1 MFITIFFIVVLS
13 FIAVVLAVNFSYIV
27 FSGYAPFFATSGK
40 ILDRVVNELNL
51 KDNAAIY
58 ELGCGRA
65 GFLRRIEKKF
75 PKMSRL
81 VVVEYF
87 LMPFIIAG
95 IQLSFQKSKIKILKK
110 NLFDVNLKEADI
122 IYCFLN
128 KQAMKKLKEKFLKEC
143 KRGVQIISYQF
154 SLPDMAPE
162 KVIDINENNRDKVY
176 FYKM

>member
-1 MFITIFFIVVLS
+1 MFITIFSIVVLS

-40 ILDRVVNELNL
+40 ILDRIVGELDI
-51 KDNAAIY
+51 KDGATIY

-65 GFLRRIEKKF
+65 GFLRRVEKKF
-75 PKMSRL
+75 PRMSKL
-81 VVVEYF
+81 MGVEYF
-87 LMPFIIAG
+87 FIPFIIAG
-95 IQLSFQKSKIKILKK
+95 IQLALQKSKIKILKK
-110 NLFDVNLKEADI
+110 NLFNVNLKEADV

-143 KRGVQIISYQF
+143 KRGAQIISYQF
-154 SLPDMAPE
+154 SLPDMAPG

-176 FYKM
+176 FYKI